1 MNAIFTRRSVRNF
14 LEKDVEKEKIDR
26 LLRAAMQAPSAAN
39 QQPWE
44 FLVVTGK
51 ENLNTLSQCSPYA
64 ASLKNAKVGIVVLA
78 NQERLMFKDYWQQ
91 DLGAATQNILLE
103 AVELELG
110 TVWYGTAP
118 DQERMKYIQNLYNL
132 QENLVPFSVIAV
144 GYPKKED
151 ANSFVDRYDEKRVH
165 YIK

>member
-14 LEKDVEKEKIDR
+14 LEKDVEMEKIDK

-51 ENLNTLSQCSPYA
+51 ENLIALSQCSPYA

-103 AVELELG
+103 ATELELG

-118 DQERMKYIQNLYNL
+118 DQERMKYIQNLYDL
-132 QENLVPFSVIAV
+132 QENLVPFSVIAI